1 MVSHELE
8 AKLCY
13 RECSL
18 APAPAADIAYR
29 LALIC
34 AAEGGD
40 LAARMTTCEL
50 NRLAVACDGDMRVA
64 LNTLMLW
71 AADGP
76 SDGPSNGS
84 SNGSFNGSV
93 NGSVNGPAVASG
105 GGLAAEVRRCTI
117 ESAKALESVDLANDG
132 PVESAGSAGSVT
144 AGGDRNTAA
153 SAAAATATA
162 AAAVYEKGDIV
173 EVAKR
178 TMPGINK
185 LGGTARITKVTERTF
200 TSQMHCSTFAIFLVG
215 AASLIIFLFK

>member
-13 RECSL
+13 RECCL

-34 AAEGGD
+34 AAEGGE
-40 LAARMTTCEL
+40 LAARMTTSEL
-50 NRLAVACDGDMRVA
+50 NRLAVACGGDMRAA

-76 SDGPSNGS
+76 SNGS
-84 SNGSFNGSV
+84 DNGSN
-93 NGSVNGPAVASG
+93 NGPAVASA

-117 ESAKALESVDLANDG
+117 QSAKALESVELAKH
-132 PVESAGSAGSVT
+132 GSVGSIGSVT
-144 AGGDRNTAA
+144 AGDGDESTAA
-153 SAAAATATA
+153 SATAAAATAA
-162 AAAVYEKGDIV
+162 AVVYEKGDIV

-185 LGGTARITKVTERTF
+185 LGGTARITKVGWVE
-200 TSQMHCSTFAIFLVG
+200 SLVI
-215 AASLIIFLFK
+215 SEVSFPNK